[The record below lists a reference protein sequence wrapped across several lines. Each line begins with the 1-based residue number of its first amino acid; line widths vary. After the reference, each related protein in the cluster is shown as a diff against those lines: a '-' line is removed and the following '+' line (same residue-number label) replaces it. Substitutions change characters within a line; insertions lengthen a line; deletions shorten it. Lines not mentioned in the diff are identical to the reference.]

1 MIEAYEAKMKARN
14 RKVNRN
20 EFKEGDERL
29 SPSYRRLFSQGG
41 GTINSRASTAGSN
54 RPVNSIPM
62 AGQMLITSKLKN
74 FLGTSSE
81 EELSSLEERPKTVWA
96 QQAEKSIKESEVWD
110 VIRQM

>member
-81 EELSSLEERPKTVWA
+81 EDSLEERPKTVWA
-96 QQAEKSIKESEVWD
+96 QQAEKSIKESEVWG
-110 VIRQM
+110 VCRQM